1 MPEDW
6 KAGLFKIA
14 KKVDLSVC
22 YNWRVITLLSLT
34 SQFSM
39 IMQERRLLSW
49 RRSLVKRSKEQAT
62 DFCKGRSCRQKDAVP

>member
-22 YNWRVITLLSLT
+22 HNWRVITLLNLT
-34 SQFSM
+34 SQFSK
-39 IMQERRLLSW
+39 IMQERRTAVLE
-49 RRSLVKRSKEQAT
+49 KIIGKE
-62 DFCKGRSCRQKDAVP
+62 V